1 MRSMLRRRSWHLS
14 AGLCIAFAAWF
25 LPTTAMLISLG
36 LVTFVFLAFEF
47 IRLKVPSV
55 NRWFFSHFGSLLREE
70 ETSRVTA
77 SSYVLV
83 AALMAY
89 LAFGRDI
96 AVLSVCFLAVG
107 DVAAGIVGR
116 YIGRTR
122 LFGKALEGDLAC
134 FMACLA
140 AGFAL
145 HYAGLDIGLVTIL
158 VGSIGAT
165 IGQAIRNPVDDN
177 LTLPLFAG
185 AVMAAIP

>member
-1 MRSMLRRRSWHLS
+1 MRNMLKRRLWHVS
-14 AGLCIAFAAWF
+14 AGLCIALAAWF
-25 LPTTAMLISLG
+25 LAETAMLTSLG
-36 LVTFVFLAFEF
+36 FVTFVFLTFEF
-47 IRLKVPSV
+47 LRLKVPSV

-70 ETSRVTA
+70 ETSRVTT

-83 AALMAY
+83 AALVAY

-116 YIGRTR
+116 YMGRTR

-134 FMACLA
+134 LVACLA

-145 HYAGLDIGLVTIL
+145 HYAGLDMGLVTI
-158 VGSIGAT
+158 VAGSTAAT